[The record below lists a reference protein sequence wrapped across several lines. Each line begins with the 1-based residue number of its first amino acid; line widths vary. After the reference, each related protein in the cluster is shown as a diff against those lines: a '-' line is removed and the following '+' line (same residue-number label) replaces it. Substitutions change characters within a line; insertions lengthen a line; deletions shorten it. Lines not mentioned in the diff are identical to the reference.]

1 MLQACRVLSPVRGL
15 VSFRQSVIYR
25 VSVSPLSTSC
35 MVLQTT
41 DMQDQLGNIK
51 PQERLGNVK
60 PEQIFKDKKV
70 ISGAISMEGFKG
82 FEELKARVIK
92 LRITQL
98 DLLKQKL
105 GDDFMV
111 ENPVD
116 ILPSVPK
123 KSFSCGKCGKTYKTK
138 ANLMRHE
145 GTACGSIKQEEV
157 LAPRPVVE
165 HKCEGCGKIYKH
177 ESGLTKH
184 KKTSL
189 TCSSSQGEKEF
200 EKLKARV
207 IELKIAQSNFSK
219 QKLADDFMVENSVD
233 ILPSVPKKPFSCGK
247 CGKTYK
253 NKANLMRHEGT
264 DCGSIKQ
271 VEVSAPRPVIEH
283 KCIGCG
289 KIYKHESSLT
299 KHLKMTCSASLGN
312 VKPE

>member
-1 MLQACRVLSPVRGL
+1 
-15 VSFRQSVIYR
+15 
-25 VSVSPLSTSC
+25 
-35 MVLQTT
+35 MVMQTT

-123 KSFSCGKCGKTYKTK
+123 KSFACGKCGKTYKTK

-145 GTACGSIKQEEV
+145 GTDCGSIKQQEA
-157 LAPRPVVE
+157 LAPRPVE

-184 KKTSL
+184 KKISL
-189 TCSSSQGEKEF
+189 TCSSSQGYTEF
-200 EKLKARV
+200 EKQKARV
-207 IELKIAQSNFSK
+207 TELKIAQSDLLK
-219 QKLADDFMVENSVD
+219 QKLADDVLVEYSVD
-233 ILPSVPKKPFSCGK
+233 ILPLVPEKPFSCGK

-253 NKANLMRHEGT
+253 TKANLRRHEGT

-271 VEVSAPRPVIEH
+271 VEVLAPRPVVEH
-283 KCIGCG
+283 KCKGCG

-299 KHLKMTCSASLGN
+299 KHLKMACSASLGN

>member
-1 MLQACRVLSPVRGL
+1 
-15 VSFRQSVIYR
+15 
-25 VSVSPLSTSC
+25 VSPLSTSS
-35 MVLQTT
+35 MVMQTT

-51 PQERLGNVK
+51 PQEQLGNVK
-60 PEQIFKDKKV
+60 PDQILKDKKV
-70 ISGAISMEGFKG
+70 ISGPISMEGFKG

-105 GDDFMV
+105 GDDF
-111 ENPVD
+111 ENSAD

-145 GTACGSIKQEEV
+145 GTDCGTIKQQEV

-189 TCSSSQGEKEF
+189 TCSFSQGDEEF

-207 IELKIAQSNFSK
+207 IELKIAQSDLLK
-219 QKLADDFMVENSVD
+219 QKLADDFLVENSVD
-233 ILPSVPKKPFSCGK
+233 ILPSVPKKSFSCGK

-253 NKANLMRHEGT
+253 TKGNLMRHEGT

-271 VEVSAPRPVIEH
+271 VEVLARPVVEH
-283 KCIGCG
+283 KCKWCG

-299 KHLKMTCSASLGN
+299 KHLKFTCSAILGN